1 MGAQSSV
8 EVPNTDPKETRSRIQ
23 ITDMDDTD
31 ISLDGKIPCSRSN
44 SKESLGSARSKES
57 MPTFI
62 QSYESDESDESEE
75 SEESEDGL
83 SRRSSA
89 AATPASRSRS
99 NSKEHPGTS
108 RSMFEEQKHM
118 MLMGA
123 SMMINTRVQSPTGL
137 LQEKQATD
145 PPYGTPERDLDA
157 LPEESATSTTSG
169 GVGDVHSPA
178 RQIRLGQRTSDAL
191 PPLALDKRTLPLS
204 ASKSVE
210 LSTSTGRLSMTP
222 PPCGTSA
229 RKSQTGSI
237 GGMMNAYT
245 AYSTWRPVLLTS
257 RTLTSVVHH
266 KDPKQV
272 TGEVK
277 GLSLC
282 VASNQLS
289 QVRELLNLG
298 HDVNTVD
305 ADGDRAPLHW
315 AAARGHRECIDLLL
329 KAGADKTARD
339 AEGRT
344 PSELAVECD
353 RSAIHDLLKYGAP
366 REDSKKMTGTEGPVS
381 MRCALGN
388 PQELTSLLRAFEIE
402 KRKRAS
408 ELEKDPRLR
417 QLFSVN
423 KRDADGDR
431 FPLHWAAARGSTACV
446 NILIEAGANIG
457 ALDANGN
464 TAAALAFQFNQRA
477 THEVLLRAIADLP
490 IKASLLA

>member
-23 ITDMDDTD
+23 TTDSMDDTD
-31 ISLDGKIPCSRSN
+31 ISLDGISRSN

-57 MPTFI
+57 MPSMFI
-62 QSYESDESDESEE
+62 QSYESDESEE
-75 SEESEDGL
+75 SDDGN
-83 SRRSSA
+83 SR
-89 AATPASRSRS
+89 P
-99 NSKEHPGTS
+99 

-145 PPYGTPERDLDA
+145 PPYGIPERDLDA
-157 LPEESATSTTSG
+157 LPEESAAT
-169 GVGDVHSPA
+169 VHSPA
-178 RQIRLGQRTSDAL
+178 RQRLGQRTTGSDAL
-191 PPLALDKRTLPLS
+191 PPLALDKRPLPLFTGQ
-204 ASKSVE
+204 SVQ
-210 LSTSTGRLSMTP
+210 LSTSTGRSSMTP
-222 PPCGTSA
+222 STGGTSA

-257 RTLTSVVHH
+257 RTLTSVVQH

-272 TGEVK
+272 TGELK

-305 ADGDRAPLHW
+305 ADGDRTPLHW

-344 PSELAVECD
+344 PSELAVDCD
-353 RSAIHDLLKYGAP
+353 RPAIRDLIKYGAP
-366 REDSKKMTGTEGPVS
+366 RQDSKKMTGTEGPVS

-388 PQELTSLLRAFEIE
+388 PQELAGLLRAFEIE

-417 QLFSVN
+417 ELFSVN

-446 NILIEAGANIG
+446 KMLIEAGATIG

-490 IKASLLA
+490 LKASLLA

>member
-1 MGAQSSV
+1 V
-8 EVPNTDPKETRSRIQ
+8 
-23 ITDMDDTD
+23 
-31 ISLDGKIPCSRSN
+31 
-44 SKESLGSARSKES
+44 
-57 MPTFI
+57 
-62 QSYESDESDESEE
+62 
-75 SEESEDGL
+75 
-83 SRRSSA
+83 
-89 AATPASRSRS
+89 
-99 NSKEHPGTS
+99 
-108 RSMFEEQKHM
+108 
-118 MLMGA
+118 
-123 SMMINTRVQSPTGL
+123 VQ
-137 LQEKQATD
+137 
-145 PPYGTPERDLDA
+145 
-157 LPEESATSTTSG
+157 
-169 GVGDVHSPA
+169 
-178 RQIRLGQRTSDAL
+178 
-191 PPLALDKRTLPLS
+191 
-204 ASKSVE
+204 
-210 LSTSTGRLSMTP
+210 
-222 PPCGTSA
+222 
-229 RKSQTGSI
+229 
-237 GGMMNAYT
+237 
-245 AYSTWRPVLLTS
+245 
-257 RTLTSVVHH
+257 H

-272 TGEVK
+272 TGELK

-305 ADGDRAPLHW
+305 ADGDRTPLHW

-344 PSELAVECD
+344 PSELAVDCD
-353 RSAIHDLLKYGAP
+353 RPAIRDLIKYGAP
-366 REDSKKMTGTEGPVS
+366 RQDSKKMTGTEGPVS

-388 PQELTSLLRAFEIE
+388 PQELAGLLRAFEIE

-417 QLFSVN
+417 ELFSVN

-446 NILIEAGANIG
+446 KMLIEAGATIG

-490 IKASLLA
+490 LKASLLA

>member
-23 ITDMDDTD
+23 TTDSMDDTD
-31 ISLDGKIPCSRSN
+31 ISLDGISRSN

-57 MPTFI
+57 MPSMFI
-62 QSYESDESDESEE
+62 QSYESDESEE
-75 SEESEDGL
+75 SDDGH
-83 SRRSSA
+83 SR
-89 AATPASRSRS
+89 P
-99 NSKEHPGTS
+99 

-145 PPYGTPERDLDA
+145 PPYGIPERDLDA
-157 LPEESATSTTSG
+157 LPEESAAT
-169 GVGDVHSPA
+169 VHSPA
-178 RQIRLGQRTSDAL
+178 RQIRLGQRTTGSDAL
-191 PPLALDKRTLPLS
+191 PPLALDKRTLPPFTGQ
-204 ASKSVE
+204 SVQ
-210 LSTSTGRLSMTP
+210 LSTSTGRSSMTP
-222 PPCGTSA
+222 PTSA

-305 ADGDRAPLHW
+305 ADGDRTPLHW

-388 PQELTSLLRAFEIE
+388 PQELAGLLRAFEIE

-408 ELEKDPRLR
+408 ELEKEPRLR
-417 QLFSVN
+417 ELFSVN

-446 NILIEAGANIG
+446 KMLIEAGATIG

>member
-23 ITDMDDTD
+23 TTDSMDDTD
-31 ISLDGKIPCSRSN
+31 ISLDGISRSN

-57 MPTFI
+57 MPSMFI
-62 QSYESDESDESEE
+62 QSYESDESEE
-75 SEESEDGL
+75 SDDGN
-83 SRRSSA
+83 SR
-89 AATPASRSRS
+89 P
-99 NSKEHPGTS
+99 

-145 PPYGTPERDLDA
+145 PPYGIPERDLDA
-157 LPEESATSTTSG
+157 LPEESAAT
-169 GVGDVHSPA
+169 VHSPA
-178 RQIRLGQRTSDAL
+178 RQRLGQRTTGSDAL
-191 PPLALDKRTLPLS
+191 PPLALDKRPLPLFTGQ
-204 ASKSVE
+204 SVQ
-210 LSTSTGRLSMTP
+210 LSTSTGRSSMTP
-222 PPCGTSA
+222 STGGTSA

-257 RTLTSVVHH
+257 RTLTSVVQH

-272 TGEVK
+272 TGELK

-305 ADGDRAPLHW
+305 ADGDRTPLHW

-344 PSELAVECD
+344 PSELAVDCD
-353 RSAIHDLLKYGAP
+353 RPAIRDLIKYGAP
-366 REDSKKMTGTEGPVS
+366 RQDSKKMTGTEGPVS

-388 PQELTSLLRAFEIE
+388 PQELAGLLRAFEIE

-408 ELEKDPRLR
+408 ELEKEPRLR
-417 QLFSVN
+417 ELFSVN

-446 NILIEAGANIG
+446 KMLIEAGATIG

-490 IKASLLA
+490 LKASLLA

>member
-23 ITDMDDTD
+23 TTDSMDDTD
-31 ISLDGKIPCSRSN
+31 ISLDGISRSN

-57 MPTFI
+57 MPSMFI
-62 QSYESDESDESEE
+62 QSYESDESEE
-75 SEESEDGL
+75 SDDGN
-83 SRRSSA
+83 SR
-89 AATPASRSRS
+89 P
-99 NSKEHPGTS
+99 

-145 PPYGTPERDLDA
+145 PPYGIPERDLDA
-157 LPEESATSTTSG
+157 LPEESAAT
-169 GVGDVHSPA
+169 VHSPA
-178 RQIRLGQRTSDAL
+178 RQRLGQRTTGSDAL
-191 PPLALDKRTLPLS
+191 PPLALDKRPLPLFTGQ
-204 ASKSVE
+204 SVQ
-210 LSTSTGRLSMTP
+210 LSTSTGRSSMTP
-222 PPCGTSA
+222 PTGGTSA

-257 RTLTSVVHH
+257 RTLTSVVQH

-272 TGEVK
+272 TGELK

-305 ADGDRAPLHW
+305 ADGDRTPLHW

-344 PSELAVECD
+344 PSELAVDCD
-353 RSAIHDLLKYGAP
+353 RPAIRDLIKYGAP
-366 REDSKKMTGTEGPVS
+366 RQDSKKMTGTEGPVS

-388 PQELTSLLRAFEIE
+388 PQELAGLLRAFEIE

-417 QLFSVN
+417 ELFSVN

-446 NILIEAGANIG
+446 KMLIEAGATIG

-490 IKASLLA
+490 LKASLLA

>member
-157 LPEESATSTTSG
+157 LPEESATSTRRRDRYGSVNGPPTRCRR
-169 GVGDVHSPA
+169 SP
-178 RQIRLGQRTSDAL
+178 
-191 PPLALDKRTLPLS
+191 
-204 ASKSVE
+204 
-210 LSTSTGRLSMTP
+210 STSAP
-222 PPCGTSA
+222 
-229 RKSQTGSI
+229 
-237 GGMMNAYT
+237 
-245 AYSTWRPVLLTS
+245 S
-257 RTLTSVVHH
+257 RY
-266 KDPKQV
+266 P
-272 TGEVK
+272 
-277 GLSLC
+277 
-282 VASNQLS
+282 
-289 QVRELLNLG
+289 
-298 HDVNTVD
+298 
-305 ADGDRAPLHW
+305 
-315 AAARGHRECIDLLL
+315 
-329 KAGADKTARD
+329 
-339 AEGRT
+339 
-344 PSELAVECD
+344 
-353 RSAIHDLLKYGAP
+353 
-366 REDSKKMTGTEGPVS
+366 PVS
-381 MRCALGN
+381 
-388 PQELTSLLRAFEIE
+388 QS
-402 KRKRAS
+402 S
-408 ELEKDPRLR
+408 YPR
-417 QLFSVN
+417 
-423 KRDADGDR
+423 
-431 FPLHWAAARGSTACV
+431 PP
-446 NILIEAGANIG
+446 AGC
-457 ALDANGN
+457 
-464 TAAALAFQFNQRA
+464 R
-477 THEVLLRAIADLP
+477 
-490 IKASLLA
+490 